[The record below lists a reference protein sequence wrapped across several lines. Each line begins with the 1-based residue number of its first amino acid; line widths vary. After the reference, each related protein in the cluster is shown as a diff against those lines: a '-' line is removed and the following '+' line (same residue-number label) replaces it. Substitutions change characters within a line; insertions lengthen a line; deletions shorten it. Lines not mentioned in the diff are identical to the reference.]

1 MTKQALRL
9 CFISAFVVL
18 SITGSFAQDTE
29 PGDGGAT
36 YVIPTKSPQECG
48 ATLQNSTSDLI
59 VAFSSCLASS
69 SASPTCCESIEKT
82 FTHTNEKFGGCLC
95 HPILMNTVMELADGF
110 LPGASSLI
118 PDVMHN
124 CTTDAQY
131 ASNFAYFGQTN
142 GVSMCDPSVLVDVDA
157 TDSSI
162 LEAYMPPVNAQSVDS
177 ESASPAD
184 DASEEEN
191 KRKMDSALTVFT
203 VLTAEECGANL
214 LTGKDQL
221 IGALTPCILAE
232 APTQMCCRAVEE
244 VFRPT
249 NEDFGGCLCH
259 KEVVDGIFAEAEGFL
274 PGSTALI
281 ENAFDTCTNE
291 FGSHFSFHGQ
301 QVGHESC
308 TGEAL
313 RKPSLAQVGGEDSD
327 KEEEHPLSF
336 IEENFGAP
344 SGSNSAA
351 STGLTAFVSLLVA
364 AVSLSYGLF

>member
-1 MTKQALRL
+1 M
-9 CFISAFVVL
+9 
-18 SITGSFAQDTE
+18 
-29 PGDGGAT
+29 
-36 YVIPTKSPQECG
+36 
-48 ATLQNSTSDLI
+48 
-59 VAFSSCLASS
+59 
-69 SASPTCCESIEKT
+69 
-82 FTHTNEKFGGCLC
+82 
-95 HPILMNTVMELADGF
+95 
-110 LPGASSLI
+110 
-118 PDVMHN
+118 
-124 CTTDAQY
+124 
-131 ASNFAYFGQTN
+131 
-142 GVSMCDPSVLVDVDA
+142 
-157 TDSSI
+157 
-162 LEAYMPPVNAQSVDS
+162 
-177 ESASPAD
+177 
-184 DASEEEN
+184 
-191 KRKMDSALTVFT
+191 
-203 VLTAEECGANL
+203 
-214 LTGKDQL
+214 
-221 IGALTPCILAE
+221 
-232 APTQMCCRAVEE
+232 
-244 VFRPT
+244 FRPT